1 MTDLESNGGNVNR
14 DKREKEIIMTRWMAI
29 VFLGAFV
36 TAAVPAVP
44 AKAVSCTY
52 ETCMSAC
59 QKAGGGNKL
68 GGCSGWCDKTIRER
82 QQSGVCKAK

>member
-1 MTDLESNGGNVNR
+1 MLRVGSMIGFS
-14 DKREKEIIMTRWMAI
+14 
-29 VFLGAFV
+29 VFLTAFV
-36 TAAVPAVP
+36 TMNAP

-52 ETCMSAC
+52 ETCMAAC
-59 QKAGGGNKL
+59 QKAGGGNKQ